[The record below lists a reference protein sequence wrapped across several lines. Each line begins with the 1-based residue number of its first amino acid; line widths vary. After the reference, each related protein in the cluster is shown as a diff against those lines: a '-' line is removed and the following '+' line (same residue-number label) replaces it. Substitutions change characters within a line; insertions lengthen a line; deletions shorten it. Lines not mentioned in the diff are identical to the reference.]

1 MSDSARKSQG
11 IFAPATDA
19 PNWKEMTE
27 MIADYFTMTFDE
39 MPKGTAQMKR
49 YDGRSGHYFKSKR
62 LMQTEKIYMDAL
74 AEHRP
79 KEPAS
84 GPISLSI
91 HFHYSTKTKKRKG
104 TWKTSRPDVDNIAKL
119 LIDCMTKSGFWV
131 DDSQIV
137 RLSLS
142 KQYSTKA
149 EAEIY
154 VTYREVEDD

>member
-1 MSDSARKSQG
+1 MGRKEQKLQS
-11 IFAPATDA
+11 
-19 PNWKEMTE
+19 
-27 MIADYFTMTFDE
+27 DYFILVFDQI
-39 MPKGTAQMKR
+39 PLGTAQMKR
-49 YDGRSGHYFKSKR
+49 YDGRSGHFFKSKR
-62 LMQTEKIYMDAL
+62 LMQTENIYMDAL

-91 HFHYSTKTKKRKG
+91 HFHYSTNTKKRKG

-149 EAEIY
+149 GAEIY